1 MKIFNLLIPSVV
13 IFIICGANCVSKDQL
28 YFREDFKEIPA
39 AIPITQEHI
48 EHPDLRLHRH
58 GQAADS
64 IKKSHHDNIPN
75 DPYYVWS
82 GLCTTG
88 HWAISFSKR
97 NQTVDLTDGK
107 IRIRTKQYG
116 CHILR
121 IILKTHTGDWLVS
134 DHGFGETPDWHIF
147 EPELKIFKWHQLD
160 IDQIIAGELIE
171 SPDLSHIQA
180 IGWSDLTVGE
190 GSKGCTRV
198 DWIEVYGTIK

>member
-1 MKIFNLLIPSVV
+1 MKNLYLFLLCL
-13 IFIICGANCVSKDQL
+13 FILCSCGTDNSAKEHL

-39 AIPITQEHI
+39 AIPITQEHLTN
-48 EHPDLRLHRH
+48 PDLLLNRH

-88 HWAISFSKR
+88 HWAISLSKK
-97 NQTVDLTDGK
+97 NQTVNLTDGK
-107 IRIRTKQYG
+107 IRIRTNQYG

-147 EPELKIFKWHQLD
+147 EAELKIFKWHQLD
-160 IDQIIAGELIE
+160 IDQIIARELIE

-190 GSKGCTRV
+190 SSQGCTRV